1 MHWLKLFYRTLLG
14 NRDSAIKSHLPTPYS
29 PITISNGSLPLRSA
43 SISKLLAGHL
53 FHLCESSVYYQE
65 SSAASSRPPLSL
77 YCLYLTPCPPE
88 LIRISLMVSAVLRHW
103 IPSRWWPKTYGPT
116 SDSAVVYPTN
126 PSIQSTISFPGPSVC
141 TLGYD
146 SLPGGGADSSGIKE
160 HSSRAAANDRLN
172 SFFQN
177 LSMSLP
183 ITPYI
188 RWSKTHLFYDE

>member
-1 MHWLKLFYRTLLG
+1 MAHFHYVLLPFPNSWLDTYFTCVNHQFTIKKVVLLLRG
-14 NRDSAIKSHLPTPYS
+14 HH
-29 PITISNGSLPLRSA
+29 SL
-43 SISKLLAGHL
+43 SI
-53 FHLCESSVYYQE
+53 VYTWRH
-65 SSAASSRPPLSL
+65 AHR
-77 YCLYLTPCPPE
+77 
-88 LIRISLMVSAVLRHW
+88 IRISLMVSAVLRHW